1 MRGSNG
7 AVLRHACVL
16 VTVLPLRVACLVLT
30 TRVVIIVELLEL
42 ALLSCWCIS

>member
-16 VTVLPLRVACLVLT
+16 VTVLSLRVAYLVLT
-30 TRVVIIVELLEL
+30 TCVVIIVELLVYQL
-42 ALLSCWCIS
+42 K